1 MSYLAFSCPEGYVFE
16 DSKNA
21 THFAF
26 CYNTTFDVQYDP
38 TKYCVRK
45 FSRYLYTVLYC
56 TDLVPVRDIRK
67 TFPILYYVSA
77 VKCPMIS

>member
-45 FSRYLYTVLYC
+45 FFKWLNDNECIYCSEKYLYEH
-56 TDLVPVRDIRK
+56 
-67 TFPILYYVSA
+67 TFPVLGQL
-77 VKCPMIS
+77 